1 MMGAETPLPIP
12 SLSLY
17 GARRGRSSCRDA
29 LIRSDGMPL
38 DPHARRFLDL
48 IAAGGA
54 QDVARMSPREMRLG
68 FFRLSQLVGAKDEP
82 IGRIED
88 RTLAGP
94 AGPLPIR
101 VYTPLG
107 AADEELPGLV
117 YFHGGGGVF
126 GSIETHDGLCRMLA
140 NASECRVLSVE
151 YRLAPEHAFPAAFDD
166 SCAAV
171 TEVFEHAAGLGLRA
185 NRIAVGGDS
194 AGAALAAAVCQRAK
208 LENGPSIALQFL
220 LCPAL
225 DIGTESES
233 RRAFAAG
240 YFLDKATIDW
250 TLKHYCPETLDPADP
265 RLSPLRAA
273 DVSRQPPAH
282 VHTAEFDPLLCEG
295 RTYADRLERAGVDVR
310 YTCHA
315 GMIHHFYGMADA
327 IPYARVAI
335 AEIGADIKRALAS
348 TESIR
353 GTSGLAN
360 PTE

>member
-1 MMGAETPLPIP
+1 
-12 SLSLY
+12 
-17 GARRGRSSCRDA
+17 
-29 LIRSDGMPL
+29 MPL
-38 DPHARRFLDL
+38 DPHARKFLDT

-54 QDVARMSPREMRLG
+54 QDLARMSPREMRIG
-68 FFRLSQLVGAKDEP
+68 FRRLNQLVGAKNEP
-82 IGRIED
+82 IGRVED

-94 AGPLPIR
+94 AGLLPVR

-107 AADEELPGLV
+107 VVDDPLPGLI

-140 NASECRVLSVE
+140 SASRCRVLSVD
-151 YRLAPEHAFPAAFDD
+151 YRLAPEHPFPAAFED
-166 SCAAV
+166 SYAAV
-171 TEVFEHAAGLGLRA
+171 TQVFEQATAFGLRP

-194 AGAALAAAVCQRAK
+194 AGGALAAAVCQRARQ
-208 LENGPSIALQFL
+208 ENGPPIALQLL

-233 RRAFAAG
+233 RRALADG

-250 TLKHYCPETLDPADP
+250 TLKHYCPETLDTADP

-273 DVSRQPPAH
+273 DVSCQPPAH
-282 VHTAEFDPLLCEG
+282 VHTAEFDPLLSEG
-295 RTYADRLERAGVDVR
+295 RAYADRLERAGVAVR
-310 YTCHA
+310 YTCHP

-335 AEIGADIKRALAS
+335 ASIGADIREALAWD
-348 TESIR
+348 ER
-353 GTSGLAN
+353 KVA
-360 PTE
+360 

>member
-1 MMGAETPLPIP
+1 LT
-12 SLSLY
+12 
-17 GARRGRSSCRDA
+17 
-29 LIRSDGMPL
+29 
-38 DPHARRFLDL
+38 
-48 IAAGGA
+48 
-54 QDVARMSPREMRLG
+54 
-68 FFRLSQLVGAKDEP
+68 
-82 IGRIED
+82 
-88 RTLAGP
+88 GP
-94 AGPLPIR
+94 AGRIPIR

-107 AADEELPGLV
+107 AVDEELPGLI

-171 TEVFEHAAGLGLRA
+171 TEAFEHAAALGLRA

-208 LENGPSIALQFL
+208 LKHGPSIALQLL

-225 DIGTESES
+225 DIGAESES
-233 RRAFAAG
+233 RRAFAEG

-273 DVSRQPPAH
+273 DVSCQPPAY

-295 RTYADRLERAGVDVR
+295 RAYAGRLERAGVEVT

-335 AEIGADIKRALAS
+335 EAIGADIKKALS
-348 TESIR
+348 PTESTR
-353 GTSGLAN
+353 GASGLVN